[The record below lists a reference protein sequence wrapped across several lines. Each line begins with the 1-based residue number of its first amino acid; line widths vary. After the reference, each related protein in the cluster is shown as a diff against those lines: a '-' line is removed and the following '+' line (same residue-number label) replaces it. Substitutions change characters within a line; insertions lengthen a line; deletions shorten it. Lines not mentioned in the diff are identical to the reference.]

1 MPNVIDLIADNPKL
15 GDAAS
20 AWKRVDKKTYGIPL
34 EEEEQ
39 AYLDLYTSDAVPNEL
54 WIGRGIANTGNL
66 DADER
71 ANAKRI
77 FGDGPLALAQFPNL
91 ENRRRIL
98 AHYVYTHPATIAY
111 QLQLYRL
118 TRDVIPPL
126 FIAERVYELFT
137 GKEAFTGQDTSRIWA
152 AVEIA
157 IPVVASRLLRFVAP
171 AVEGPKYTRALT
183 DPIYDLPPEGG
194 GMTING
200 RWYTEHALERM
211 APDTA
216 EIRAALRTRAMG
228 RLEKIGITPGS
239 PAYDACLGKALSK
252 IEPRGVPPSVV
263 EAEIMQKGS
272 TNVRVITAKQG
283 RVVVTVIPKKGI
295 R

>member
-1 MPNVIDLIADNPKL
+1 MTP
-15 GDAAS
+15 
-20 AWKRVDKKTYGIPL
+20 
-34 EEEEQ
+34 
-39 AYLDLYTSDAVPNEL
+39 TSE
-54 WIGRGIANTGNL
+54 
-66 DADER
+66 

-77 FGDGPLALAQFPNL
+77 FGDGPLALAQFPTSKTGAAS
-91 ENRRRIL
+91 L

-157 IPVVASRLLRFVAP
+157 IPVDASRLLRFVAP

-283 RVVVTVIPKKGI
+283 RVVVTVIQEKEWVNADFYSGI
-295 R
+295 CY